1 MPPIMQYVAKL
12 ILIVQ
17 TTLPQA
23 PPAFADTSMAPAL
36 ESEESAFQVLQV
48 H

>member
-1 MPPIMQYVAKL
+1 MQPIMQYAAKL
-12 ILIVQ
+12 IQIVQ

-36 ESEESAFQVLQV
+36 ESEESASQVLLV